1 MYFKVEFK
9 VEIWFESYILRER
22 QTKVLW
28 KWETTL
34 GAHIKHD
41 AILAEPLLGRRL
53 SRKLWVQWWEL
64 PFFGRNYAKF
74 DNNGTLINNVAQFW
88 GMKYNQMIKIIVDAM
103 NELPLKKVRHA
114 NIIGLF

>member
-74 DNNGTLINNVAQFW
+74 DNIMAHWLTMLHNFEAWNITKW
-88 GMKYNQMIKIIVDAM
+88 
-103 NELPLKKVRHA
+103 LKS
-114 NIIGLF
+114 